1 MLKRKNLELE
11 KGRKLETERLQGK
24 GALWAWFYIGGIL
37 IEKEAEFK
45 GRDLKIHWSFS
56 IYRFAFSI

>member
-1 MLKRKNLELE
+1 MLKWNNLELE

-45 GRDLKIHWSFS
+45 GRGLHIHW
-56 IYRFAFSI
+56 

>member
-24 GALWAWFYIGGIL
+24 EALWAWFYIGGIL
-37 IEKEAEFK
+37 MEMGGKFK
-45 GRDLKIHWSFS
+45 GEGK
-56 IYRFAFSI
+56 

>member
-24 GALWAWFYIGGIL
+24 GALWAWFYVGGIL
-37 IEKEAEFK
+37 MEMEGKFK
-45 GRDLKIHWSFS
+45 GEEKR
-56 IYRFAFSI
+56 